1 MDKSQKNRMKSLVE
15 LQELIQR
22 VNKNH
27 KPLHEEPFRKIQ
39 QTIEPTRKR
48 LKNLVDANKPV
59 RQNAQMKEIIQA
71 NKHSLNLI
79 KNQTKLPTPH
89 NINIHPSWL
98 QLSPTISADLPN
110 YSKKIIQNNSLWLD
124 AIKNLQA
131 SINLE
136 ALEKQYEISQP
147 VLSDM

>member
-1 MDKSQKNRMKSLVE
+1 
-15 LQELIQR
+15 
-22 VNKNH
+22 
-27 KPLHEEPFRKIQ
+27 
-39 QTIEPTRKR
+39 
-48 LKNLVDANKPV
+48 
-59 RQNAQMKEIIQA
+59 
-71 NKHSLNLI
+71 
-79 KNQTKLPTPH
+79 
-89 NINIHPSWL
+89 

-147 VLSDM
+147 VLSDMTRSLVDASSSLRVLTESFQSSSDILKSPNFILAGATREIYTTNYALKSLDTQNIEESDTHFISVV